1 VSAHHHFMAA
11 ISLLF
16 ATVFAI
22 MIYSTIAH
30 RRASGEGRGT
40 RGAVQ
45 WFWAVLPMA
54 ILAGVG
60 YALAELPPTS
70 AAASAAR
77 FEVASVGDTVIPSQ
91 TATGEAANLT
101 SAAQ

>member
-1 VSAHHHFMAA
+1 MAA

-16 ATVFAI
+16 VTVFAI
-22 MIYSTIAH
+22 MIYSTIEH
-30 RRASGEGRGT
+30 RRASGEGHGT

-60 YALAELPPTS
+60 YALAELPPTP

-77 FEVASVGDTVIPSQ
+77 FEVASMEDRVMPPQTV
-91 TATGEAANLT
+91 TGEPETARNT
-101 SAAQ
+101 TQ